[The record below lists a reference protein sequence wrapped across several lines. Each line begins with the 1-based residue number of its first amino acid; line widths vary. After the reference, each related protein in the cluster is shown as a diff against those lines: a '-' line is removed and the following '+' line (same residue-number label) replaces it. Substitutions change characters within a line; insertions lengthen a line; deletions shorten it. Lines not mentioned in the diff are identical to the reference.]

1 MRGEIITLEKW
12 YEKLPNNFSTIFD
25 GNPLLNMLFPDSAL
39 VWMANNN
46 LSASKVVFAEA
57 LHKFASR
64 YVMQKYDSDTALSTI
79 EDIRADIIAT
89 SLAEWNKF
97 QSLKEVING
106 ELSLDKIKELFGN
119 YNITK
124 IGGWTDKYNAEDYK
138 FIDTWT
144 RETERKTSVSNFESE
159 LKPLSTTET
168 DYEPSSTQQTTHERI
183 GDPNTPSM
191 NRRSYDGGETNL
203 ENYKE
208 FGYKNGEFYNTYYK
222 FILSFPNS
230 VDMFLNLSAT
240 SFLLEI
246 YNPTWLYN

>member
-1 MRGEIITLEKW
+1 MR
-12 YEKLPNNFSTIFD
+12 KLFI
-25 GNPLLNMLFPDSAL
+25 
-39 VWMANNN
+39 
-46 LSASKVVFAEA
+46 AS
-57 LHKFASR
+57 
-64 YVMQKYDSDTALSTI
+64 STI
-79 EDIRADIIAT
+79 ESIRADIIAT
-89 SLAEWNKF
+89 SLSEWNKF

-124 IGGWTDKYNAEDYK
+124 IGGWSDKYNAEDYK
-138 FIDTWT
+138 FVDTWT
-144 RETERKTSVSNFESE
+144 RETERKTSVSNCESV

-203 ENYKE
+203 DNYKE

-240 SFLLEI
+240 SFLLEL